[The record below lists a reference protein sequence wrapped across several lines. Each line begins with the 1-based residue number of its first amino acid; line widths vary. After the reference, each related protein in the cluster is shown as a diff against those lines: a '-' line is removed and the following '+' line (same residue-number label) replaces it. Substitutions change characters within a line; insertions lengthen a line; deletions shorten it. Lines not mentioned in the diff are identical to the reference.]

1 MDINKVGSVLECG
14 HTLILPSPSLTSR
27 PQKQSVFHEG
37 VIFLEPASEPVQMS
51 GEAPAFEA
59 HLVFT
64 SYLSDLC
71 GVFSKKI
78 CQIK

>member
-27 PQKQSVFHEG
+27 PQKQSVFHD
-37 VIFLEPASEPVQMS
+37 FLEPASEPVLMG